1 MDASVEVLWT
11 GNWVSRVRRK
21 TEMEVPA
28 ETSDKMSEKAAAGG
42 EEAQRGCHTVI
53 CQRGGYCVRNG
64 SGGGLKTQRI
74 PEARPETAW

>member
-42 EEAQRGCHTVI
+42 
-53 CQRGGYCVRNG
+53 
-64 SGGGLKTQRI
+64 GGGSAGVPHSNLSERRVLCS
-74 PEARPETAW
+74 EWEWWWS